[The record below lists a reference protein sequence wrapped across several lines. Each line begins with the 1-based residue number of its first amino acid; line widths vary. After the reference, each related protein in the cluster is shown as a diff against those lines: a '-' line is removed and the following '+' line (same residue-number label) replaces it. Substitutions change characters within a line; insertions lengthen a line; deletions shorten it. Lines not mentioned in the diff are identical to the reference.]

1 MTGVPSVVPSLPA
14 WPVSRRGLSV
24 RVSRP
29 INPTTKEDDDVKKFI
44 VLGYNLGP
52 CDLEDPFL
60 ACTVHAKDAA
70 DALYRVLDD
79 SELAT
84 SLAQFEQTRAEFPG
98 LSSFTDEDETC
109 VFVMDV
115 EALKQL

>member
-1 MTGVPSVVPSLPA
+1 M
-14 WPVSRRGLSV
+14 
-24 RVSRP
+24 
-29 INPTTKEDDDVKKFI
+29 KKFI

-70 DALYRVLDD
+70 DAIYRVMDD

-84 SLAQFEQTRAEFPG
+84 SLATYEQVHPEQPG
-98 LSSFTDEDETC
+98 LHTFTDEDETIL
-109 VFVMDV
+109 FVLEVD
-115 EALKQL
+115 ALKQM